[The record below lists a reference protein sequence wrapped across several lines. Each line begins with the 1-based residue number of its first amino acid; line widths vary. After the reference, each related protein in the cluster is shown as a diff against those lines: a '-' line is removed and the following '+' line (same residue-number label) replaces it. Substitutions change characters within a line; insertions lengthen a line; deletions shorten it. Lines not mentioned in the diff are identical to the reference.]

1 MQGLTGI
8 SKRSLPGLRDAIE
21 RLKEN
26 RVKVYAVFNLE
37 DVKGLNSE
45 KLWEKHTRDF
55 YNNVLTG
62 YGHSIFYASMGVL
75 SYESEMEIPS
85 GTATGSSK
93 LIESLPVKVAA
104 ETEKDRPPVGEYVL
118 AQGEATTIE
127 ARTYAFTHDGHNTS
141 GGAFSHSGTRLKTDE
156 LPDWHN
162 KILII
167 ASTKQE
173 KRQVRAIESLFGTFE
188 PEPGHK
194 LFALALSDQLN
205 DQKDARQ
212 PLNHPGTPTRADPV
226 LHSDTGISS
235 AGRSCAL

>member
-62 YGHSIFYASMGVL
+62 YGHSIFYVSMGVL

-104 ETEKDRPPVGEYVL
+104 ETEEDRPPVGEYVL
-118 AQGEATTIE
+118 AQGEV
-127 ARTYAFTHDGHNTS
+127 
-141 GGAFSHSGTRLKTDE
+141 
-156 LPDWHN
+156 
-162 KILII
+162 
-167 ASTKQE
+167 TKPS
-173 KRQVRAIESLFGTFE
+173 R
-188 PEPGHK
+188 
-194 LFALALSDQLN
+194 
-205 DQKDARQ
+205 
-212 PLNHPGTPTRADPV
+212 
-226 LHSDTGISS
+226 
-235 AGRSCAL
+235 

>member
-8 SKRSLPGLRDAIE
+8 SKLSLPGLRDGIE
-21 RLKEN
+21 RLKGN

-75 SYESEMEIPS
+75 SYE
-85 GTATGSSK
+85 
-93 LIESLPVKVAA
+93 
-104 ETEKDRPPVGEYVL
+104 
-118 AQGEATTIE
+118 
-127 ARTYAFTHDGHNTS
+127 
-141 GGAFSHSGTRLKTDE
+141 HSGTRLKTDE

-173 KRQVRAIESLFGTFE
+173 KRHVRAIESLFGTFE
-188 PEPGHK
+188 PEPGHQ

-212 PLNHPGTPTRADPV
+212 LRQRTPGVACASALPVFPRCAVNHPCLRWNPV
-226 LHSDTGISS
+226 
-235 AGRSCAL
+235 C